1 MARPYEIKLERS
13 NKIHTV
19 IKNFE
24 HMFPD
29 QFEKTDI
36 QKCNECQGGFR
47 DITIGFEVESNVC
60 KNCRGLAYYG
70 FDTMYTDIVC
80 KNCNGVGCRF
90 CDNGLIINWLDKV
103 MRPDKRHVN
112 ENPDYPF

>member
-1 MARPYEIKLERS
+1 MHSATMRMQIS

-36 QKCNECQGGFR
+36 KKCDKCQGGFR
-47 DITIGFEVESNVC
+47 NITIGFEVESNVC
-60 KNCRGLAYYG
+60 EKCRGLAYYG
-70 FDTMYTDIVC
+70 FDKMYTEIVC
-80 KNCNGVGCRF
+80 QYCLGTGCEY
-90 CDNGLIINWLDKV
+90 CDGGLIIDWLDKV
-103 MRPDKRHVN
+103 MRPDKKAAQKKT
-112 ENPDYPF
+112 EF